1 MTTTTRTLEDG
12 TRMIVTVERHNYRHR
27 VYAYI
32 PGHGN
37 ATYIGSLMR
46 PACPENVERMAK
58 GLSRMY
64 RAGFA
69 QSYPA
74 PGKSWESPT
83 LYKTQKPAV
92 DYLVRAA
99 QENGLL

>member
-1 MTTTTRTLEDG
+1 MTTTYRTLADG
-12 TRMIVTVERHNYRHR
+12 TQMIVTVERHNYRHR

-32 PGHGN
+32 PGHGH

-69 QSYPA
+69 NI
-74 PGKSWESPT
+74 GNCKFWESPT